1 MCSTTTAIKRIFYK
15 PIINSGRLK
24 RLCRLVLLLPV
35 VVGLAACSL
44 VKTKSKEEALK
55 DLEWA
60 YQKDGIEI
68 EVMAAPDLNMWGG
81 QPHTLLMVVAQLED
95 PSAFEKHTQTPDKLS
110 ALLLAD
116 SAPDGVLTQ
125 QKHFV
130 EPGSSQK
137 FLVSRVEKAKYV
149 ALALGYQHL
158 DPERSTRLY
167 RIGAD
172 LDYSGLAFREYHAE
186 PMPLRIQLLLGN
198 ESVQDSLTA
207 RKNPPEV
214 VHPHAGLVEP
224 PIRPAL
230 PPSTPKPLTEAA
242 TEEVRF
248 SSPLP
253 APTTDSAPASGTQ

>member
-1 MCSTTTAIKRIFYK
+1 MHHTTTINKGSFYK
-15 PIINSGRLK
+15 PKTGLTGLIRLGRLA
-24 RLCRLVLLLPV
+24 LLLSLAL
-35 VVGLAACSL
+35 GLAACSL

-81 QPHTLLMVVAQLED
+81 QPHVLLMVVAQLED

-125 QKHFV
+125 KKHFV
-130 EPGSSQK
+130 EPGASQK
-137 FLVSRVEKAKYV
+137 IIVSRVEKAKYV

-172 LDYSGLAFREYHAE
+172 LDYSGLAFREYHAQ

-214 VHPHAGLVEP
+214 FQPKAGLVEP

-230 PPSTPKPLTEAA
+230 PGSAPEPTTEQI
-242 TEEVRF
+242 RF

-253 APTTDSAPASGTQ
+253 APEADLTPASGTQ